1 MHRPR
6 WARVVYGGVTRTV
19 PLAANVRSARLIPGY
34 VNAQYRFVV
43 KPTFDSQRHLNDPD
57 LPLPWQD
64 VVQVLVPLTSDA
76 VVAAHGTAETDQA
89 GTCPICLS
97 PPTAPRM
104 TRCGHVF
111 CYACMLHYLIVAE
124 NGTRTRGSMRHAK
137 RCPICWDDVVAR
149 DLKAVLWVD
158 GQHEAQRHRRAF
170 LECHTEKGLSMP
182 DDVLILRLVERPND
196 ACVAL
201 PRSTTWPIELGDRS
215 LLCSHPDA
223 LLYARCVR
231 ATPEHLVESLR
242 ADIAGVEAATKEA
255 QAYEPDELSL
265 EFLRVAHEQLQE
277 QLLTALGMPSMPTER
292 PASER
297 TAVRSSYFYFQ
308 AASGQYVFLH
318 PIDIKVL
325 LSRFQTY
332 ANFPDTLAVAVQG
345 ADEGT
350 VDEALRK
357 KCKYLAHLPMSADVT
372 FIEVDWARTAADV
385 PASVQP
391 AIPWEPWA
399 DVLAQRSQRR
409 QSKAAREE
417 KYRKRAQK
425 EPQKHRETNVW
436 PEEQPLAD
444 DQLSFREA
452 AMVGAE
458 MYFPMHPGAAAD
470 DESLFPSMSTP
481 APARPTERVAK
492 TVWGTPA
499 ASQTH
504 SAAAP
509 DTQHMDEAWHTLEER
524 SGNPEQSEGKRPGPK
539 TKRKPKLILTGGGRA
554 AW

>member
-1 MHRPR
+1 M
-6 WARVVYGGVTRTV
+6 
-19 PLAANVRSARLIPGY
+19 
-34 VNAQYRFVV
+34 

-64 VVQVLVPLTSDA
+64 IVQVLVPLTSDA
-76 VVAAHGTAETDQA
+76 VVAAHGTAESDQA

-124 NGTRTRGSMRHAK
+124 NGSKTRGSMRHAK

-149 DLKAVLWVD
+149 DLKSVLWID
-158 GQHEAQRHRRAF
+158 GQHEAQKHRRVF
-170 LECHTEKGLSMP
+170 LEGRDEDVSIP
-182 DDVLILRLVERPND
+182 DNMLVLRLAERPND

-201 PRSTTWPIELGDRS
+201 PRSATWPREMGRRS

-231 ATPEHLVESLR
+231 ATPEHMVESLR
-242 ADIAGVEAATKEA
+242 ADMASVEAATQEA
-255 QAYEPDELSL
+255 RAYQPDELSL
-265 EFLRVAHEQLQE
+265 EFLRVAHERLQE
-277 QLLTALGMPSMPTER
+277 QLLTALNMPSMPSER
-292 PASER
+292 PPAGEQLAS
-297 TAVRSSYFYFQ
+297 RSSYFYYQ

-332 ANFPDTLAVAVQG
+332 ANFPDTLLVAVQG
-345 ADEGT
+345 AEEGT

-357 KCKYLAHLPMSADVT
+357 KCKYLAHLPMAADVT
-372 FIEVDWARTAADV
+372 FMEVDWACTEAVV
-385 PASVQP
+385 PSAVQP

-399 DVLAQRSQRR
+399 DVLAERSQRR
-409 QSKAAREE
+409 RNKAEREE
-417 KYRKRAQK
+417 KSRKRSQK
-425 EPQKHRETNVW
+425 ESRKHREAAERS
-436 PEEQPLAD
+436 EEQLN

-452 AMVGAE
+452 AMVGAD
-458 MYFPMHPGAAAD
+458 MYFPIHPGAAAND
-470 DESLFPSMSTP
+470 DALFPSMP
-481 APARPTERVAK
+481 APAPPRPTERVAK

-499 ASQTH
+499 ASQAH
-504 SAAAP
+504 SAASP
-509 DTQHMDEAWHTLEER
+509 DAQHMDEAWHTLEES
-524 SGNPEQSEGKRPGPK
+524 SGDAEQSEGKRPGPK
-539 TKRKPKLILTGGGRA
+539 TKRKPKLILTGGGRT

>member
-1 MHRPR
+1 
-6 WARVVYGGVTRTV
+6 VNVC
-19 PLAANVRSARLIPGY
+19 NVRLTPGY

-64 VVQVLVPLTSDA
+64 IAQVLVPMTSDA
-76 VVAAHGTAETDQA
+76 VVAAHGTAESDQA

-124 NGTRTRGSMRHAK
+124 NGTKTRGSMRHAK
-137 RCPICWDDVVAR
+137 RCPICWDDVMAR

-170 LECHTEKGLSMP
+170 LEGHSDADVP
-182 DDVLILRLVERPND
+182 DDMLILRLVERPSD

-201 PRSTTWPIELGDRS
+201 PRSATWPSELGSRC

-242 ADIAGVEAATKEA
+242 ADMAGVEAATREA

-265 EFLRVAHEQLQE
+265 EFLRVTHEQLQE
-277 QLLTALGMPSMPTER
+277 QLLTALSMPPMPVER
-292 PASER
+292 PASEQR
-297 TAVRSSYFYFQ
+297 AAHTSYFYYQ
-308 AASGQYVFLH
+308 TASGQYVFLH

-332 ANFPDTLAVAVQG
+332 ANFPDTLVVAVQG

-372 FIEVDWARTAADV
+372 FIEVDWARTAAV
-385 PASVQP
+385 PPNVQP

-399 DVLAQRSQRR
+399 DVLAERSQRR
-409 QSKAAREE
+409 LNKAAREE
-417 KYRKRAQK
+417 KSRKRAQK
-425 EPQKHRETNVW
+425 EPRKHDDTW

-444 DQLSFREA
+444 GQLSFREA

-458 MYFPMHPGAAAD
+458 MYFPIHPGATAD
-470 DESLFPSMSTP
+470 DDALFPSMPAPAP

-499 ASQTH
+499 AAHAQTT
-504 SAAAP
+504 ATP
-509 DTQHMDEAWHTLEER
+509 DTQHMDEAWHSLEER
-524 SGNPEQSEGKRPGPK
+524 SGDAEQCEGKRPGPK
-539 TKRKPKLILTGGGRA
+539 TKRKPKLILTGGGRT

>member
-1 MHRPR
+1 MN
-6 WARVVYGGVTRTV
+6 VC
-19 PLAANVRSARLIPGY
+19 NVRLTPGY

-64 VVQVLVPLTSDA
+64 IAQVLVPMTSDA
-76 VVAAHGTAETDQA
+76 VVAAHGTAESDQA

-124 NGTRTRGSMRHAK
+124 NGTKTRGSMRHAK
-137 RCPICWDDVVAR
+137 RCPICWDDVMAR

-170 LECHTEKGLSMP
+170 LEGHSDADVP
-182 DDVLILRLVERPND
+182 DDMLILRLVERPSD

-201 PRSTTWPIELGDRS
+201 PRSATWPSELGSRC

-242 ADIAGVEAATKEA
+242 ADMAGVEAATREA

-277 QLLTALGMPSMPTER
+277 QLLTALSMPPMPVER
-292 PASER
+292 PASEQR
-297 TAVRSSYFYFQ
+297 AAHTSYFYYQ
-308 AASGQYVFLH
+308 TASGQYVFLH

-332 ANFPDTLAVAVQG
+332 ANFPDTLVVAVQG

-372 FIEVDWARTAADV
+372 FIEVDWARTAAV
-385 PASVQP
+385 PPNVQP

-399 DVLAQRSQRR
+399 DVLAERSQRR
-409 QSKAAREE
+409 LSKAAREE
-417 KYRKRAQK
+417 KTRKRAQK
-425 EPQKHRETNVW
+425 EPRKHDDTW

-444 DQLSFREA
+444 GQLSFREA

-458 MYFPMHPGAAAD
+458 MYFPIHPGATAD
-470 DESLFPSMSTP
+470 DDALFPSMPAPAP

-499 ASQTH
+499 AAHAQTT
-504 SAAAP
+504 ATP
-509 DTQHMDEAWHTLEER
+509 DTQHMDEAWHSLEER
-524 SGNPEQSEGKRPGPK
+524 SGDAEQCEGKRPGPK
-539 TKRKPKLILTGGGRA
+539 TKRKPKLILTGGGRT

>member
-1 MHRPR
+1 M
-6 WARVVYGGVTRTV
+6 
-19 PLAANVRSARLIPGY
+19 
-34 VNAQYRFVV
+34 
-43 KPTFDSQRHLNDPD
+43 
-57 LPLPWQD
+57 
-64 VVQVLVPLTSDA
+64 
-76 VVAAHGTAETDQA
+76 
-89 GTCPICLS
+89 
-97 PPTAPRM
+97 
-104 TRCGHVF
+104 
-111 CYACMLHYLIVAE
+111 
-124 NGTRTRGSMRHAK
+124 
-137 RCPICWDDVVAR
+137 
-149 DLKAVLWVD
+149 
-158 GQHEAQRHRRAF
+158 
-170 LECHTEKGLSMP
+170 
-182 DDVLILRLVERPND
+182 
-196 ACVAL
+196 AL

-372 FIEVDWARTAADV
+372 FIEVDWARTCLLYT
-385 PASVQP
+385 S
-391 AIPWEPWA
+391 
-399 DVLAQRSQRR
+399 
-409 QSKAAREE
+409 
-417 KYRKRAQK
+417 
-425 EPQKHRETNVW
+425 
-436 PEEQPLAD
+436 
-444 DQLSFREA
+444 
-452 AMVGAE
+452 
-458 MYFPMHPGAAAD
+458 
-470 DESLFPSMSTP
+470 PSP
-481 APARPTERVAK
+481 R
-492 TVWGTPA
+492 
-499 ASQTH
+499 
-504 SAAAP
+504 
-509 DTQHMDEAWHTLEER
+509 D
-524 SGNPEQSEGKRPGPK
+524 
-539 TKRKPKLILTGGGRA
+539 
-554 AW
+554 